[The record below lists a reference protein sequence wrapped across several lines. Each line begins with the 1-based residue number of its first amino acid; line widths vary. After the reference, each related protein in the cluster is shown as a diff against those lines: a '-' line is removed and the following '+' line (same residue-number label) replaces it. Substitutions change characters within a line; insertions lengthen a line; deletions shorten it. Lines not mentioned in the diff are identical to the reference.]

1 MKKLVTLLAA
11 AGMVVAASA
20 PANAVDVKVSG
31 FHAFTFETQQQ
42 GFEGQNLENAWQRT
56 RLGLNFVASENLSGF
71 LQFQM
76 GSNQWGDYAGAD
88 KHGRNNVQTRQAY
101 VDWIVPGTSVKVR
114 MGRQQVG
121 LPGEA
126 FGDSSVMSAGW
137 GGRDGIAVSAPVT
150 DWLALNA
157 LWVRAGFAPEVD
169 GDDKYADVD
178 KNHNSDVFG
187 LAAPMK
193 FNGFAVTPWV
203 AYAALDAAL
212 EGSVGQGA
220 SGIHKIYKD
229 EDGNEIGRFG
239 GDADAYWAGVTA
251 TFSYFDP
258 FTLKASFT
266 YGSADIEDGYA
277 DKEGWNA
284 QVKATYKTAFGT
296 PALGFWYASGDDKNA
311 EYEGEGTM
319 AHIKGRFMPT
329 TTYHNGAWGLGGSEA
344 FGREAMGGTWG
355 VFAGIEGVSFIA
367 DLEHYAGVTYLEGTN
382 HKDNEAYFDAGSYL
396 TEEDSI
402 VEFDFGTTYN
412 IYKNFVAN
420 LELSYLINDFGSEAG
435 KDLDEDDWRIGLTFQ
450 YNF

>member
-42 GFEGQNLENAWQRT
+42 GFTGQNLENALQRT

-76 GSNQWGDYAGAD
+76 GTNEWGSYVDAQTEKGN
-88 KHGRNNVQTRQAY
+88 KQGRVDVQTRQAY

-157 LWVRAGFAPEVD
+157 LWVRAGVD
-169 GDDKYADVD
+169 GNSDLDEG
-178 KNHNSDVFG
+178 HSSDVFG

-203 AYAALDAAL
+203 AYGALDKEADDLTVAAT
-212 EGSVGQGA
+212 
-220 SGIHKIYKD
+220 GID
-229 EDGNEIGRFG
+229 A
-239 GDADAYWAGVTA
+239 DADAYWAGVTA
-251 TFSYFDP
+251 TFTYFDP

-266 YGSADIEDGYA
+266 YGSAEQQNGEKDI
-277 DKEGWNA
+277 EGWNA
-284 QVKATYKTAFGT
+284 QIKASYKTAFGT
-296 PALGFWYASGDDKNA
+296 PVLGGWYFSGADED
-311 EYEGEGTM
+311 GEGW
-319 AHIKGRFMPT
+319 MPNAGYFAGT
-329 TTYHNGAWGLGGSEA
+329 NHYYDGFANLVNPHGNTNND
-344 FGREAMGGTWG
+344 GTWA
-355 VFAGIEGVSFIA
+355 VQAGIEGVSFLSNLTH
-367 DLEHYAGVTYLEGTN
+367 DFHVTYLEGTN
-382 HKDNEAYFDAGSYL
+382 DKDAPRGTFTEDDAM
-396 TEEDSI
+396 
-402 VEFDFGTTYN
+402 VEISLNNVYK
-412 IYKNFVAN
+412 IYKNLAIR
-420 LELSYLINDFGSEAG
+420 LELAYIINDFSDAKQDAG
-435 KDLDEDDWRIGLTFQ
+435 QDEDDWFAGLTFD
-450 YNF
+450 FRF

>member
-31 FHAFTFETQQQ
+31 FHAFTFETQQA
-42 GFEGQNLENAWQRT
+42 GFAGKNYEMAKQRT

-150 DWLALNA
+150 DWLSLNA
-157 LWVRAGFAPEVD
+157 LWVRAAVEQDDGEVISTD
-169 GDDKYADVD
+169 LDEG
-178 KNHNSDVFG
+178 HNSDVFG

-203 AYAALDAAL
+203 AYAALDAAC
-212 EGSVGQGA
+212 EGENGQGSVGIKA
-220 SGIHKIYKD
+220 
-229 EDGNEIGRFG
+229 
-239 GDADAYWAGVTA
+239 DADAYWAGVTA
-251 TFSYFDP
+251 TMSYFDP

-266 YGSADIEDGYA
+266 YGKAEHTGAGSEELEDK
-277 DKEGWNA
+277 DGWNA
-284 QVKATYKTAFGT
+284 QIKATYKTAFGT
-296 PALGFWYASGDDKNA
+296 PAIGAWYASGDDDDA
-311 EYEGEGTM
+311 TYAGEGNQ

-329 TTYHNGAWGLGGSEA
+329 TTFHNNAWGLGGGI
-344 FGREAMGGTWG
+344 GREAMGGTWG

-367 DLEHYAGVTYLEGTN
+367 DLEHYAGVAYIEGTN
-382 HKDNEAYFDAGSYL
+382 DKKNATKAGFTVSPDYM
-396 TEEDSI
+396 TTEDSI

-420 LELSYLINDFGSEAG
+420 LELSYIINDFEEKYVGP
-435 KDLDEDDWRIGLTFQ
+435 KMDEDDWRIGLTFQ

>member
-42 GFEGQNLENAWQRT
+42 GFTGQNLENALQRT

-76 GSNQWGDYAGAD
+76 GTNEWGSYVDAQTEKGN
-88 KHGRNNVQTRQAY
+88 KHGRVDVQTRQAY

-137 GGRDGIAVSAPVT
+137 GGRDGIAVSSPVT

-157 LWVRAGFAPEVD
+157 LWVRAGVD
-169 GDDKYADVD
+169 GNSDLDEG
-178 KNHNSDVFG
+178 HSSDVFG

-203 AYAALDAAL
+203 AYGSLDKEAKGDGMNMTL
-212 EGSVGQGA
+212 EA
-220 SGIHKIYKD
+220 
-229 EDGNEIGRFG
+229 
-239 GDADAYWAGVTA
+239 DANAYWAGVTA
-251 TFSYFDP
+251 TMSYFDP

-266 YGSADIEDGYA
+266 YGCAEYTGAGVDAD
-277 DKEGWNA
+277 DKDGWNA
-284 QVKATYKTAFGT
+284 QVKASYKTAFGT
-296 PALGFWYASGDDKNA
+296 PVLGAWYASGDDELKGDDVKGQGN
-311 EYEGEGTM
+311 M
-319 AHIKGRFMPT
+319 PHIRGRFMPT
-329 TTYHNGAWGLGGSEA
+329 TTYHNAAWGLGGGL
-344 FGREAMGGTWG
+344 GREEMGGTWG
-355 VFAGIEGVSFIA
+355 VFAGIEGVSFLA
-367 DLEHYAGVTYLEGTN
+367 DLEHYAGVTYLAGTN
-382 HKDNEAYFDAGSYL
+382 DKDNEDHFDAKSYL
-396 TEEDSI
+396 TTEDSI

-420 LELSYLINDFGSEAG
+420 LELSYIINDFDNRKTEDG
-435 KDLDEDDWRIGLTFQ
+435 KKIDEDDWRIGLTFQ

>member
-31 FHAFTFETQQQ
+31 FHMFTFETAQT
-42 GFEGQNLENAWQRT
+42 GFKGDNIESVLQRT
-56 RLGLNFVASENLSGF
+56 RLNLNFAASENLSGF

-76 GSNQWGDYAGAD
+76 GTNSWGDYADAD
-88 KHGRNNVQTRQAY
+88 KHGRYNVQTRQAY
-101 VDWIVPGTSVKVR
+101 VDWVVPGTAVKVR

-126 FGDSSVMSAGW
+126 FGDSSVLSAGW

-150 DWLALNA
+150 DWLSLNA
-157 LWVRAGFAPEVD
+157 LWVRAGYEQAADET
-169 GDDKYADVD
+169 ADVD
-178 KNHNSDVFG
+178 MNASSDVFG

-203 AYAALDAAL
+203 AYAALDVAADD
-212 EGSVGQGA
+212 QPGA
-220 SGIHKIYKD
+220 ATGITA
-229 EDGNEIGRFG
+229 
-239 GDADAYWAGVTA
+239 DADAYWAGVTA
-251 TFSYFDP
+251 TMTYFDP
-258 FTLKASFT
+258 FTVKASFT
-266 YGSADIEDGYA
+266 YGTAEQQNKVADI
-277 DKEGWNA
+277 EGWNA

-296 PALGFWYASGDDKNA
+296 PALGAWYASGDDK
-311 EYEGEGTM
+311 GENGNGNM
-319 AHIKGRFMPT
+319 LHVKGRFMPT
-329 TTYHNGAWGLGGSEA
+329 ITYHNGAYGLGGGV
-344 FGREAMGGTWG
+344 GREGMGGTWG

-382 HKDNEAYFDAGSYL
+382 DKEAAGKFHVKNYL

-412 IYKNFVAN
+412 IYKNLVAN
-420 LELSYLINDFGSEAG
+420 LELSYLINDFNSAAEKAG
-435 KDLDEDDWRIGLTFQ
+435 YDEDDWRIGLTFQ